1 MADFDANGVRRIID
15 TVRWVEANARRLAGN
30 PVTRGGLRGRGR
42 GGGTSTGTITI
53 ASVDT
58 DATGGG
64 YYNCHKQTL
73 DADDWDTD
81 TNPFDDT
88 GDSIV
93 VLNLAEAG
101 SSVHNLDAGDL
112 IMYWSFTDNG
122 GTARNVGVEVLGKH
136 TFGKW

>member
-1 MADFDANGVRRIID
+1 MVQFFDENAIMRISD
-15 TVRWVEANARRLAGN
+15 ATRWVEANRMRLASTPTQRRRN
-30 PVTRGGLRGRGR
+30 R
-42 GGGTSTGTITI
+42 GGGRGTTGTIAI
-53 ASVDT
+53 ASVDS

-73 DADDWDTD
+73 DATDWDTD

-112 IMYWSFTDNG
+112 IMYWSLTDDESN
-122 GTARNVGVEVLGKH
+122 TRNVGVEVFGRH
-136 TFGKW
+136 TFGEW